1 VFATFSTVLL
11 DFLRAEMLDD
21 EEALARLSSE
31 STGDGGISLRFAA
44 RAGSGIT
51 VATEP
56 PRSGRIAAADPTTDL
71 TSGQVVTVSWSGYTP
86 GKVVNIVQC
95 SGGATGGNDLCDL
108 TKGKIL
114 QPDPTGEGSLP
125 LEIIV
130 GSVGSGTCDAT
141 TTDCVIV
148 VNDGG
153 LQAPDATI
161 RIPISFAGAAG

>member
-1 VFATFSTVLL
+1 
-11 DFLRAEMLDD
+11 M
-21 EEALARLSSE
+21 
-31 STGDGGISLRFAA
+31 
-44 RAGSGIT
+44 
-51 VATEP
+51 
-56 PRSGRIAAADPTTDL
+56 
-71 TSGQVVTVSWSGYTP
+71 TVSWSGYTP
-86 GKVVNIVQC
+86 GKVVNVVQC

-130 GSVGSGTCDAT
+130 GSVGTGTCDAT

-153 LQAPDATI
+153 LQDPDATI
-161 RIPISFAGAAG
+161 RIPISLAGSTG